1 MNQMPLWR
9 MMGFDTDSLHSREWI
24 LTMPSY
30 APAAFSIPSFAAA
43 LALAVFTALHI
54 RSAGRREG
62 RIPISDVMWSALYI
76 VLLLVVAV
84 FCVLGGVD
92 GQAGILDMS
101 AYALVLLACG
111 VATLF
116 RFRVTDELQKMS
128 GPFGRA
134 LHIGFVVVATVF
146 VSVVSA

>member
-1 MNQMPLWR
+1 MSQKPLWC
-9 MMGFDTDSLHSREWI
+9 MIGFDTDSLHSREWI

-54 RSAGRREG
+54 RSARRREG

-76 VLLLVVAV
+76 ALLLVVAV

-101 AYALVLLACG
+101 AYALMLLACG
-111 VATLF
+111 VAL
-116 RFRVTDELQKMS
+116 
-128 GPFGRA
+128 A
-134 LHIGFVVVATVF
+134 
-146 VSVVSA
+146 